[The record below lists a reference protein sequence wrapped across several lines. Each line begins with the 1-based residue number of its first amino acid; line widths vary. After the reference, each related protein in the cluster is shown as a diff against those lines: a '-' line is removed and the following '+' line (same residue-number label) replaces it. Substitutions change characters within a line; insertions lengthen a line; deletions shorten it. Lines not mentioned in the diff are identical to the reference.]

1 MDRKVA
7 LITGGSS
14 GIGRVTV
21 LRLLDAGWH
30 VVVAGRSAPKFDNQ
44 ELSQGPH
51 LHRNASMDFL
61 PLDLADLD
69 SVQDCAKA
77 FLSLGLPLDA
87 LVLNAGVAGM
97 RGQTEQGFELA
108 FGLNHLGH
116 FLLTQLLLEK
126 LRQSAPSR
134 VVTVASRAHYFA
146 QDGIDWYKVRKASRS
161 WFGVRDYAA
170 SKLANI
176 WFSRVLARQ
185 LASDNVSCYSLH
197 PGVVKTGI
205 WRYAPVWFRPVL
217 GVRSMLTPEQG
228 AMTSLHCIL
237 HAPQH
242 ETGLYYANC
251 RPVFTSAMGRNEEEA
266 EKLWVNSMEFC
277 AKWL

>member
-1 MDRKVA
+1 MH
-7 LITGGSS
+7 
-14 GIGRVTV
+14 
-21 LRLLDAGWH
+21 LLDAGWH
-30 VVVAGRSAPKFDNQ
+30 VVVAGRSAPKFDDQ
-44 ELSQGPH
+44 ELSRGPH

-69 SVQDCAKA
+69 FVQDCAKG

-146 QDGIDWYKVRKASRS
+146 QHGIDWYKVRKASQS
-161 WFGVRDYAA
+161 WFGVRDYGA

-205 WRYAPVWFRPVL
+205 WRYAPVWFKPVL
-217 GVRSMLTPEQG
+217 GVRSMLTPVQG

-251 RPVFTSAMGRNEEEA
+251 RPVLPSAMGRNEEEA